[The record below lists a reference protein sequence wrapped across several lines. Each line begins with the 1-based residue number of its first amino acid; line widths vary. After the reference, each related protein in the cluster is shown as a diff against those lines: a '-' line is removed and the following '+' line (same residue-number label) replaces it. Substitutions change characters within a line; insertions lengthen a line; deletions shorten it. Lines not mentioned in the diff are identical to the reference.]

1 MGPFG
6 SAAALIV
13 QFVFGLLMFVVLLRL
28 LMQAFRA
35 PFHHPASQAIF
46 RLTNPVFM
54 PLQKILPVVR
64 GWHLGGILLLW
75 LLATAEGWLVL
86 ALFGSSTNI
95 GTLAILGVALV
106 VDFVLMTLFWL
117 VLIRALVS
125 WLAPAGRSAPM
136 DLLDFVTRPLMAPFR
151 RYIPP
156 IGPFDISPMVLLLV
170 LQVAR
175 VLIAQPLMAI
185 AMPGAGGLVAV

>member
-13 QFVFGLLMFVVLLRL
+13 QFVFGLLMFVVLLRV

-54 PLQKILPVVR
+54 PMQKVLPVVR
-64 GWHLGGILLLW
+64 GWHLGGLVLLW
-75 LLATAEGWLVL
+75 LLATIEGWLLL
-86 ALFGSSTNI
+86 ALFG
-95 GTLAILGVALV
+95 GGAQLPALAIFGVALL

-125 WLAPAGRSAPM
+125 WLAPAGRSPPM

-170 LQVAR
+170 LQIAR
-175 VLIAQPLMAI
+175 VLIAQPLMAL
-185 AMPGAGGLVAV
+185 AMPGPGGLVAA